1 MVKKVIFA
9 LINFLSIAI
18 IAAAVAVLCIVLMTK
33 PGKAPSVL
41 GYTVLRVTTGSMAP
55 TYEVDTLIVV
65 KKTDPAEIREG
76 DVISFYSLD
85 PALDG
90 AVNTHRVVSVEKKG
104 DATFTRPREMP
115 TTWQMPTTCSLSI
128 WWER

>member
-41 GYTVLRVTTGSMAP
+41 GDTVLRVTTGSMAP

-65 KKTDPAEIREG
+65 KKTDPAEIGEG
-76 DVISFYSLD
+76 DVISFYSMD
-85 PALDG
+85 PALDV
-90 AVNTHRVVSVEKKG
+90 AVNTHRVLSVEK
-104 DATFTRPREMP
+104 
-115 TTWQMPTTCSLSI
+115 
-128 WWER
+128 

>member
-1 MVKKVIFA
+1 MAGKIQKRTDHGEKVIFA

-55 TYEVDTLIVV
+55 IYGVDTLIVC
-65 KKTDPAEIREG
+65 EE
-76 DVISFYSLD
+76 
-85 PALDG
+85 
-90 AVNTHRVVSVEKKG
+90 N
-104 DATFTRPREMP
+104 RPR
-115 TTWQMPTTCSLSI
+115 
-128 WWER
+128 